1 MSDHSDH
8 EPNLLDQILE
18 TEPGINSTL
27 GARALAQD
35 TLLDLQGKPPVTLV
49 QRFSGLHVK
58 QAQRLKDRVDVATAA
73 MMRVFRENRLS
84 AATRRAA
91 EELKGPLAQNNGPT
105 FENQF
110 SPSWGYHTHPQAV
123 DATTSPAA
131 YLIDMLTFVQQHLE
145 PQGNALKAVTL
156 KTRRPDLYDLSLDED
171 TMNRTVAQVEVV
183 NHVMESAIE
192 RQRTVADDTTAT
204 QDKLLQVRYPLKQFP
219 YERYWEQIVTLLAH
233 HELSVSDVSRLSD
246 IDAPYFIQPGAHSQW
261 SDVALQQDA
270 GLGPALRA
278 ILLETPYFGT
288 GGEVRFNPQTRRLL
302 ALPPTSAVRRA
313 EDVANNSV
321 SFFKDNFGVQA
332 YPTLQN
338 VVSFCQAL
346 HMSQDEMESLFA
358 LAAYAPVRSDNVV
371 VEASRAPASPVQFGA
386 RFINSGSD
394 TPVSVA
400 SDSTEPMLHH
410 FEHLSEDRCDRI
422 NRLVRLATALKLSYA
437 ETDQLVC
444 AAIEAERRAAASQET
459 ASEAP
464 LWMTANT
471 IRALGVFQFLRERF
485 SCSAEDFSALLS
497 DMSIFASG
505 DTLSHFDR
513 VFNADTTTPLVL
525 DDQPFSLGSEDVQS
539 KRTVAQLCQG
549 LGINM
554 ETFRYLSR
562 LIMQGQSQPMLKRT
576 LPTVSAFY
584 RITLLA
590 RLLSIT
596 TIELLSLLEVL
607 SPEGQYAL
615 QLAGTPQNAMYKSY
629 TQTDTLSVI
638 HALSRCVAWCQAQQ
652 LPIAWLVQQLLPV
665 ETADVVPEEYR
676 TLLGELKSH
685 LVPFQDFDR
694 LLADAGVMPL
704 RTQGWKQNL
713 TEVVDAQGLIKET
726 GHSEEDFD
734 PVQYEYFAAREIEV
748 VIERLMR
755 APEPEDGK
763 GEGQAHS
770 EESELPL
777 LTADEAERLK
787 TLILSVVL
795 RIRSQQWGVVQERLS
810 HFLSLKADSVIPVI
824 YWARGKAHTLL
835 ESAMNFEPDQLQSE
849 ALKAIMP
856 LMQRMQRCAR
866 VVIQFAL
873 SPAMFSSLLVRAQRP
888 RWSIES
894 TDLTLQTLYFLERY
908 TRTLRQAKQSEEQL
922 LGYFDLIESLGEL
935 TDNERRLIKDAAA
948 EKIAAWLGWGIREVL
963 DVAAQVTPDGI
974 IRTLAQLCALVDTRQ
989 LCEKTGLSAGSLMKL
1004 SRLSGHDDTEA
1015 YRSAAHE
1022 MLSSLR
1028 QAPEQRRDETELR
1041 QSLSTRC
1048 LLSKSRLIAR
1058 KKDEETTVSLTL
1070 LDMNNQPVSG
1080 IRIRWST
1087 DLGSL
1092 LDHYS
1097 YTDEQG
1103 IATVRLQA
1111 GQQIGI
1117 AYVQATYLLDS
1128 KAFAPP
1134 VVIDCHEP
1142 LWLHD
1147 ATVPKKPVLAGNRGR
1162 FDLQVQLFD
1171 GLGNRGVDRLVNWT
1185 SSIGEFIDSS
1195 GETLTDGEGI
1205 SRISLRSKKA
1215 GKGIVALWY
1224 AGNPD
1229 DVQKF
1234 EVVFDDMPYVRSLV
1248 LTSWAVVGD
1257 DITVSA
1263 TIFGLDGEPY
1273 PNQAL
1278 KWGCTGATLVSMDEQ
1293 SDEQG
1298 QAQAVLSAEVAGLV
1312 QVTVTL
1318 SRPGGAE
1325 DDYYTETL
1333 SFEVLSNAK
1342 CEKAWTNGKWPLA
1355 DGISAAEYEIH
1366 IASDDGKPVERYPV
1380 TWTVQEGGIEAVTSL
1395 TGPDGIAHYLLRNT
1409 KVAERTVVASW
1420 GGDKMQA
1427 FKAVKF
1433 LPEQGLDI
1441 LFNHRPIDG
1450 PIVITQ
1456 PATGEKAAVHTLSC
1470 LLATGHPLLETQLYL
1485 LYSGRFSASSLGLQ
1499 FDPRLGKA
1507 RGFEAPVQQMNWKI
1521 ESLPTGLNQEVFLQ
1535 LGVSY
1540 QQAVEPV
1547 WIDVIVKPSP
1557 D

>member
-8 EPNLLDQILE
+8 EPNLLDKILE
-18 TEPGINSTL
+18 TEPSIKSTL
-27 GARALAQD
+27 GARAFAQD
-35 TLLDLQGKPPVTLV
+35 TLLDLQGKPAVALM
-49 QRFSGLHVK
+49 QRFPGLHVK
-58 QAQRLKDRVDVATAA
+58 QAQRLKDRLDVASAA
-73 MMRVFRENRLS
+73 MMREFRENRLS

-91 EELKGPLAQNNGPT
+91 DELKGPLAQTNGPT

-110 SPSWGYHTHPQAV
+110 APSWGNHTHPQAV

-131 YLIDMLTFVQQHLE
+131 YLIDMLTFVEQHLE
-145 PQGNALKAVTL
+145 PKGNELKAVTL
-156 KTRRPDLYDLSLDED
+156 KTRRPDLYELSLDED
-171 TMNRTVAQVEVV
+171 TMNRTVTQVEVV

-192 RQRTVADDTTAT
+192 RQRTAADDITAT

-219 YERYWEQIVTLLAH
+219 YEHYWEQIRTVLTH

-246 IDAPYFIQPGAHSQW
+246 IEAPYFIQPGAHSQW

-278 ILLETPYFGT
+278 ILLESPYFGS

-302 ALPPTSAVRRA
+302 AVPHTSATRRA
-313 EDVANNSV
+313 EQVASNSV
-321 SFFKDNFGVQA
+321 SFFKDNFGVPA

-338 VVSFCQAL
+338 VVNFCQAL

-371 VEASRAPASPVQFGA
+371 VDASRAPASPVQFGA

-394 TPVSVA
+394 TPVSVV
-400 SDSTEPMLHH
+400 SDSKEPTLHQFQNLTEA
-410 FEHLSEDRCDRI
+410 RCDRV

-437 ETDQLVC
+437 ETDQVVC
-444 AAIEAERRAAASQET
+444 AAIEAERRAAVSQTT

-471 IRALGVFQFLRERF
+471 IRALGVFQFLREHF

-513 VFNADTTTPLVL
+513 VFNADNTTPLVL
-525 DDQPFSLGSEDVQS
+525 DDEPFSLGSEDVES
-539 KRTVAQLCQG
+539 KRTVDQLCQG

-562 LIMQGQSQPMLKRT
+562 LIMQGQSQPMLKRS

-584 RITLLA
+584 RVTLLA

-629 TQTDTLSVI
+629 SQTDTLSVI

-652 LPIAWLVQQLLPV
+652 LPIAWLVQQLLPI

-676 TLLGELKSH
+676 TLLSELKSH
-685 LVPFQDFDR
+685 LMPFQDFDR

-713 TEVVDAQGLIKET
+713 TQIVDAQGLITDT

-734 PVQYEYFAAREIEV
+734 AVQYEHFAAREIEV

-755 APEPEDGK
+755 VPESEA
-763 GEGQAHS
+763 GEGETHS

-787 TLILSVVL
+787 TLVLGVVL

-810 HFLSLKADSVIPVI
+810 HFLSLKADSVIPVV
-824 YWARGKAHTLL
+824 YWAEGKAHTLL
-835 ESAMNFEPDQLQSE
+835 QSATNFDPDQLQSE
-849 ALKAIMP
+849 TLKALMP

-866 VVIQFAL
+866 IVNQFAL
-873 SPAMFSSLLVRAQRP
+873 SPALFSSLLVRAQRS
-888 RWSIES
+888 RWSIKS
-894 TDLTLQTLYFLERY
+894 TELTLHTLYLLERY
-908 TRTLRQAKQSEEQL
+908 TRCLRQAKQSEEQL
-922 LGYFDLIESLGEL
+922 LGYFDLIESLGEMS
-935 TDNERRLIKDAAA
+935 DNERRLIKDAAA

-974 IRTLAQLCALVDTRQ
+974 IRNLAQLCALVDTRQ

-1004 SRLSGHDDTEA
+1004 SRLSAHDDTQA

-1028 QAPEQRRDETELR
+1028 QASEQRRDETELR

-1048 LLSKSRLIAR
+1048 LVSKSLLVAR
-1058 KKDEETTVSLTL
+1058 DAKEKTTVSLTL
-1070 LDMNNQPVSG
+1070 LDMNNQPVSD
-1080 IRIRWST
+1080 IRVRWST
-1087 DLGSL
+1087 DLGVL
-1092 LDHYS
+1092 QDHFS
-1097 YTDEQG
+1097 FTDENGVATVDLGSGRQTG
-1103 IATVRLQA
+1103 IAH
-1111 GQQIGI
+1111 
-1117 AYVQATYLLDS
+1117 VQAAYLLDS

-1134 VVIDCHEP
+1134 VVIDCDEASLELEP
-1142 LWLHD
+1142 VTPHH
-1147 ATVPKKPVLAGNRGR
+1147 ASALAGNKGR
-1162 FDLQVQLFD
+1162 CTFLTTLVDKHK
-1171 GLGNRGVDRLVNWT
+1171 NKGVDRLLHWT
-1185 SSIGEFIDSS
+1185 TSIGEFIDSS
-1195 GETLTDGEGI
+1195 GETLTDSEGVSTI
-1205 SRISLRSKKA
+1205 ALRSKEA
-1215 GKGIVALWY
+1215 GAGDVYVWY
-1224 AGNPD
+1224 EGRPED
-1229 DVQKF
+1229 KHHLRVTF
-1234 EVVFDDMPYVRSLV
+1234 EDRPYVGALN
-1248 LTSWAVVGD
+1248 LTSWTVVGD
-1257 DITVSA
+1257 DIKVVA
-1263 TIFGLDGEPY
+1263 TILGLNDEAFPGQP
-1273 PNQAL
+1273 L
-1278 KWGCTGATLVSMDEQ
+1278 KWSCTGAEVIDSQEQ

-1298 QAQAVLSAEVAGLV
+1298 QAYAVLRAGAAGEVS
-1312 QVTVTL
+1312 VTVTL
-1318 SRPGGAE
+1318 SKQDEPSQ
-1325 DDYYTETL
+1325 DYDARTL
-1333 SFEVLSNAK
+1333 DFEVLSNVLKSTIWAS
-1342 CEKAWTNGKWPLA
+1342 GKWPLA
-1355 DGISAAEYEIH
+1355 DGISAAEYEVQIV
-1366 IASDDGKPVERYPV
+1366 SENDKPVERYPV
-1380 TWTVQEGGIEAVTSL
+1380 TWSVKEGGVETVTKL
-1395 TGPDGIAHYLLRNT
+1395 TGPDGIARYHLKSN
-1409 KVAERTVVASW
+1409 VVGERSVVADW
-1420 GGDKMQA
+1420 GGAKPA
-1427 FKAVKF
+1427 EFAPVNF
-1433 LPEQGLDI
+1433 LPSEGMQI
-1441 LFNHRPIDG
+1441 LFDG
-1450 PIVITQ
+1450 KPLEGPVVIAQ
-1456 PATGEKAAVHTLSC
+1456 SATAEPESHTLSVQV
-1470 LLATGHPLLETQLYL
+1470 TEGHPLLKTKMRL
-1485 LYSGRFSASSLGLQ
+1485 LYAGRYSAPSLGLDV
-1499 FDPRLGKA
+1499 DPKLGNDVEFSAGVVSWTITKVA
-1507 RGFEAPVQQMNWKI
+1507 AGLGQQAA
-1521 ESLPTGLNQEVFLQ
+1521 LQ

-1540 QQAVEPV
+1540 EQTMAPI
-1547 WIDVIVKPSP
+1547 WIDVIVKPST

>member
-18 TEPGINSTL
+18 TEPGIKSAL
-27 GARALAQD
+27 GARAFAQE
-35 TLLDLQGKPPVTLV
+35 TLLDLQGKPPVALV
-49 QRFSGLHVK
+49 QRFSGLHIK
-58 QAQRLKDRVDVATAA
+58 QAQRLKDRLDVATAA

-91 EELKGPLAQNNGPT
+91 EELKGPLAQSTGPT

-110 SPSWGYHTHPQAV
+110 APSWGNHTHPQAV

-131 YLIDMLTFVQQHLE
+131 YLIDMLTFVEQHLE
-145 PQGNALKAVTL
+145 PKGNELKAVTL

-171 TMNRTVAQVEVV
+171 TMNRTVTQVEVV

-192 RQRTVADDTTAT
+192 RQRTAGEGSTT

-219 YERYWEQIVTLLAH
+219 YERYWEQIRTVLAH

-278 ILLETPYFGT
+278 ILLEAPYFGT

-302 ALPPTSAVRRA
+302 AMPHTSATQRA
-313 EDVANNSV
+313 EQVASNSI
-321 SFFKDNFGVQA
+321 SFFQANFGVPA

-338 VVSFCQAL
+338 VVNFCQAL

-358 LAAYAPVRSDNVV
+358 LAAYAPVRSDNVNV
-371 VEASRAPASPVQFGA
+371 TAPHAPASPVQFGA

-400 SDSTEPMLHH
+400 SDTGEPTLHQFQHLTEA
-410 FEHLSEDRCDRI
+410 RCDRV

-437 ETDQLVC
+437 ETDQVVC
-444 AAIEAERRAAASQET
+444 AAIEAERRAAVGQAT

-485 SCSAEDFSALLS
+485 SCSAEDFAALLS

-513 VFNADTTTPLVL
+513 VFNADTTTPLLL

-539 KRTVAQLCQG
+539 KRTVDQLCQG

-562 LIMQGQSQPMLKRT
+562 LIMQGQSQPMLKRN

-584 RITLLA
+584 RVTLLA

-638 HALSRCVAWCQAQQ
+638 HALSRCVAWCQAQR
-652 LPIAWLVQQLLPV
+652 LPIAWLVQQLLPI

-676 TLLGELKSH
+676 TLLSELKSH

-704 RTQGWKQNL
+704 KTQGWKQNL
-713 TEVVDAQGLIKET
+713 TQIVDAQGLITDT

-734 PVQYEYFAAREIEV
+734 PVQYEHFAAREIEV

-755 APEPEDGK
+755 VPEPEDSQ
-763 GEGQAHS
+763 GEGATHS
-770 EESELPL
+770 EDSELPL
-777 LTADEAERLK
+777 LTVDEAERLK
-787 TLILSVVL
+787 TLILGVVL

-810 HFLSLKADSVIPVI
+810 QFLSLKADSVIPVV
-824 YWARGKAHTLL
+824 YWAEGKAHTLL
-835 ESAMNFEPDQLQSE
+835 QSATNFDPEQLQSE
-849 ALKAIMP
+849 TLKALMP

-866 VVIQFAL
+866 VVNQFAL
-873 SPAMFSSLLVRAQRP
+873 SPAMFSSLLVRAQRS
-888 RWSIES
+888 RWSLKS
-894 TDLTLQTLYFLERY
+894 TELTLQTLYFLERY
-908 TRTLRQAKQSEEQL
+908 TRCLRQAKQSEDQL
-922 LGYFDLIESLGEL
+922 LGYFDLIESLGEMS
-935 TDNERRLIKDAAA
+935 DNERRLIKDAAA

-963 DVAAQVTPDGI
+963 DVAAQVTPDSI
-974 IRTLAQLCALVDTRQ
+974 IRNLAQLCALVDTRQ
-989 LCEKTGLSAGSLMKL
+989 LCETTGLSAGSLMKL
-1004 SRLSGHDDTEA
+1004 SRLSGHDDTQT

-1028 QAPEQRRDETELR
+1028 QVSEQRRDETELR

-1048 LLSKSRLIAR
+1048 LVSESRLIA
-1058 KKDEETTVSLTL
+1058 KKKGQETTVSLTL
-1070 LDMNNQPVSG
+1070 LDMNNQPVSD
-1080 IRIRWST
+1080 IRVRWST
-1087 DLGSL
+1087 DLGEL
-1092 LDHYS
+1092 QDHFS
-1097 YTDEQG
+1097 FTDEKG
-1103 IATVRLQA
+1103 IATVQLLP
-1111 GQQIGI
+1111 GQQTGV
-1117 AYVQATYLLDS
+1117 AHVQGTYLLDS

-1134 VVIDCHEP
+1134 VIIDCDEASLNLRP
-1142 LWLHD
+1142 
-1147 ATVPKKPVLAGNRGR
+1147 VKPQEASALAGNKGR
-1162 FDLQVQLFD
+1162 CAFEALLKD
-1171 GLGNRGVDRLVNWT
+1171 GLSNNGVDRLVHWVT
-1185 SSIGEFIDSS
+1185 SIGEFIDSS
-1195 GETLTDGEGI
+1195 GETLTDSEGVSTI
-1205 SRISLRSKKA
+1205 ALRSKEA
-1215 GKGIVALWY
+1215 GTGDVYVWY
-1224 AGNPD
+1224 EGKPEEKQH
-1229 DVQKF
+1229 VRVTF
-1234 EVVFDDMPYVRSLV
+1234 EDRPYVGALK
-1248 LTSWAVVGD
+1248 LTSSTLVDNDIKVV
-1257 DITVSA
+1257 A
-1263 TIFGLDGEPY
+1263 TILGLDDEAF
-1273 PNQAL
+1273 PNQPL
-1278 KWGCTGATLVSMDEQ
+1278 KWSCTGAEVIEFQEQ
-1293 SDEQG
+1293 SDDQG
-1298 QAQAVLSAEVAGLV
+1298 QAYVVLQTAAAGDVSVTVALVKEEESAEHYD
-1312 QVTVTL
+1312 TRTL
-1318 SRPGGAE
+1318 
-1325 DDYYTETL
+1325 D
-1333 SFEVLSNAK
+1333 FEVLSNVLK
-1342 CEKAWTNGKWPLA
+1342 GTPWTSGKWPLA
-1355 DGISAAEYEIH
+1355 DGISAAEYEVH
-1366 IASDDGKPVERYPV
+1366 IVSEDDKPVERYPV
-1380 TWTVQEGGIEAVTSL
+1380 TWSVKEDDAETITKL
-1395 TGPDGIAHYLLRNT
+1395 TGPDGIARYHLKSDVVGGRS
-1409 KVAERTVVASW
+1409 VVANW
-1420 GGDKMQA
+1420 GDESET
-1427 FKAVKF
+1427 FDSVYF
-1433 LPEQGLDI
+1433 LPSGGMQI
-1441 LFNHRPIDG
+1441 LFDNEPFAG
-1450 PIVITQ
+1450 PVVIAQ
-1456 PATGEKAAVHTLSC
+1456 SATSEPESHTLSVIVEE
-1470 LLATGHPLLETQLYL
+1470 GHPLLNTELRL
-1485 LYSGRFSASSLGLQ
+1485 LYAGRYSAPSLGLDITPKLGSDVE
-1499 FDPRLGKA
+1499 FDASSRRVDWTIKKVAAGLGQ
-1507 RGFEAPVQQMNWKI
+1507 EA
-1521 ESLPTGLNQEVFLQ
+1521 TLQ

-1540 QQAVEPV
+1540 EQAMAPV
-1547 WIDVIVKPSP
+1547 WIDVVVKPSS

>member
-8 EPNLLDQILE
+8 EPNLLDRILE
-18 TEPGINSTL
+18 TEPGIKSALSTH
-27 GARALAQD
+27 AVAQD
-35 TLLDLQGKPPVTLV
+35 TVLDLQGKPPAALV
-49 QRFSGLHVK
+49 QRFSGMRMK
-58 QAQRLKDRVDVATAA
+58 QAQRLKDRLDVATAA

-91 EELKGPLAQNNGPT
+91 DELKGPLAQSNGPT

-110 SPSWGYHTHPQAV
+110 SPSWGNHTHPQAV

-131 YLIDMLTFVQQHLE
+131 YLIDLLTFVEKELE
-145 PQGNALKAVTL
+145 PEGNALKAVTL

-171 TMNRTVAQVEVV
+171 TMNRTVTQVEVV

-192 RQRTVADDTTAT
+192 RQRKMANDTTAT

-219 YERYWEQIVTLLAH
+219 YEHYWEQIRTVLAH
-233 HELSVSDVSRLSD
+233 HELSVSDISRLSD

-278 ILLETPYFGT
+278 ILLEAPYFGT

-302 ALPPTSAVRRA
+302 APPHTSGARRA
-313 EDVANNSV
+313 EQVASNSV

-338 VVSFCQAL
+338 VVNFCQAL

-371 VEASRAPASPVQFGA
+371 VAAPHASATSVQFGA

-394 TPVSVA
+394 NPVSVV
-400 SDSTEPMLHH
+400 SDNAEPTLHH
-410 FEHLSEDRCDRI
+410 FQHLTEDRCDRI
-422 NRLVRLATALKLSYA
+422 NRLMRLATALKLSYA
-437 ETDQLVC
+437 ETDQIVC
-444 AAIEAERRAAASQET
+444 AAIEAERRAAISQET

-485 SCSAEDFSALLS
+485 SCGAEDFSALLS

-525 DDQPFSLGSEDVQS
+525 DYAPFSLGSEDVQS
-539 KRTVAQLCQG
+539 KRTVDQLCQG

-562 LIMQGQSQPMLKRT
+562 LVMQGQSQPTLVRT
-576 LPTVSAFY
+576 LSTVSAFY

-615 QLAGTPQNAMYKSY
+615 QLAGAPQNAMYNSY
-629 TQTDTLSVI
+629 IQTDTLSVI

-665 ETADVVPEEYR
+665 ETTDVVPEEYR

-694 LLADAGVMPL
+694 LLAEAGVAPL
-704 RTQGWKQNL
+704 RTQSWMQNL
-713 TEVVDAQGLIKET
+713 TQIVDAQGLITDT

-734 PVQYEYFAAREIEV
+734 PVYYEHFAAREIEV
-748 VIERLMR
+748 VIQRLMHVPK
-755 APEPEDGK
+755 PEE
-763 GEGQAHS
+763 GEGDGQTQS
-770 EESELPL
+770 EDSELPL

-787 TLILSVVL
+787 TLILGVVL

-824 YWARGKAHTLL
+824 YWAGGKAHTLL
-835 ESAMNFEPDQLQSE
+835 ESATNFEPDQLQSE
-849 ALKAIMP
+849 ALKAMMP

-866 VVIQFAL
+866 VVNQFAL

-888 RWSIES
+888 RWSIKS
-894 TDLTLQTLYFLERY
+894 TELTLQTLYFLERY
-908 TRTLRQAKQSEEQL
+908 SRCLRQAKQSEEQL

-935 TDNERRLIKDAAA
+935 SPNEHRLIKDAAA

-963 DVAAQVTPDGI
+963 DVAAQVTSDGI
-974 IRTLAQLCALVDTRQ
+974 IRNLAQLCALVDTRQ

-1004 SRLSGHDDTEA
+1004 SRLSGHSDTQA

-1022 MLSSLR
+1022 VLSSLR
-1028 QAPEQRRDETELR
+1028 QAPEQRRDEVELR

-1048 LLSKSRLIAR
+1048 LVSNPRLVANKS
-1058 KKDEETTVSLTL
+1058 DEETAVSLTL
-1070 LDMNNQPVSG
+1070 LDMNNQPVSD
-1080 IRIRWST
+1080 IRVRWST

-1092 LDHYS
+1092 LEHYS

-1111 GQQIGI
+1111 GQQIGV
-1117 AYVQATYLLDS
+1117 ARVQATYLLDS

-1134 VVIDCHEP
+1134 VVIDCYEP
-1142 LWLHD
+1142 LRLHN
-1147 ATVPKKPVLAGNRGR
+1147 TVVPKKPVLAGNRGR

-1171 GLGNRGVDRLVNWT
+1171 DLGNRGVDRLVNWT

-1195 GETLTDGEGI
+1195 GETLTDSEGI
-1205 SRISLRSKKA
+1205 SRISLRSMQA

-1224 AGNPD
+1224 AGNPE
-1229 DVQKF
+1229 DVQQF
-1234 EVVFDDMPYVRSLV
+1234 EVVFDELPYVGSLA
-1248 LTSWAVVGD
+1248 LTSWAVVND
-1257 DITVSA
+1257 DISVSA
-1263 TIFGLDGEPY
+1263 TIRALDGNPY
-1273 PNQAL
+1273 PKQAL
-1278 KWGCTGATLVSMDEQ
+1278 KWACTGADLVSMEEL
-1293 SDEQG
+1293 SDENG
-1298 QAQAVLSAEVAGLV
+1298 QAKAVLSAKAAGLV
-1312 QVTVTL
+1312 EVTVTL
-1318 SRPGGAE
+1318 SKPDDTEGG
-1325 DDYYTETL
+1325 YYTETL
-1333 SFEVLSNAK
+1333 SFEVLSNATCAK
-1342 CEKAWTNGKWPLA
+1342 PSSSGKWPLA
-1355 DGISAAEYEIH
+1355 DGISAAEYALH
-1366 IASDDGKPVERYPV
+1366 IVSDDGKPVERYPV
-1380 TWTVQEGGIEAVTSL
+1380 TWNVQEGDIEAVTSL
-1395 TGPDGIAHYLLRNT
+1395 TGPDGIAHYLLKST
-1409 KVAERTVVASW
+1409 QVGERTVVASW
-1420 GGDKMQA
+1420 GDDGSYP
-1427 FKAVKF
+1427 FGAVTF
-1433 LPEQGLDI
+1433 LPEQGMEI
-1441 LFNHRPIDG
+1441 LFEGQPVDG
-1450 PIVITQ
+1450 PGVITQ
-1456 PATGEKAAVHTLSC
+1456 PTEGEVEYTLSC
-1470 LLATGHPLLETQLYL
+1470 RLPAGHPLLEAELYL
-1485 LYSGRFSASSLGLQ
+1485 LYYGRFSASSLGLH
-1499 FDPRLGKA
+1499 FNPELGVAKS
-1507 RGFEAPVQQMNWKI
+1507 FEAPGVQMDWKI
-1521 ESLPTGLNQEVFLQ
+1521 KSKPTGLNQEASLQ

-1540 QQAVEPV
+1540 VQAMEPI

-1557 D
+1557 A

>member
-8 EPNLLDQILE
+8 EPNLLDKILE
-18 TEPGINSTL
+18 TEPGIKSTL
-27 GARALAQD
+27 GPQAFAQD
-35 TLLDLQGKPPVTLV
+35 TLLDLQGKPPVALV
-49 QRFSGLHVK
+49 QRFSGLHIK
-58 QAQRLKDRVDVATAA
+58 QAQRLKGRLDVATAA

-91 EELKGPLAQNNGPT
+91 EELKGPLAQSTGPT

-110 SPSWGYHTHPQAV
+110 APSWGNNTHPQAV

-131 YLIDMLTFVQQHLE
+131 YLIDMLTFVKQHLE
-145 PQGNALKAVTL
+145 PKRNELKAVTL

-171 TMNRTVAQVEVV
+171 TMNRTVTQVEVV

-219 YERYWEQIVTLLAH
+219 YERYWEQIRTVLAH

-278 ILLETPYFGT
+278 ILLEAPYFGT
-288 GGEVRFNPQTRRLL
+288 GGEVRYNPQTRRLL
-302 ALPPTSAVRRA
+302 AAPHTSATQRA
-313 EDVANNSV
+313 EQVASDSV
-321 SFFKDNFGVQA
+321 SFFQANFGVPA

-338 VVSFCQAL
+338 VVNFCQAL

-358 LAAYAPVRSDNVV
+358 LAAYAPVRSDNVI

-394 TPVSVA
+394 TPVSVS
-400 SDSTEPMLHH
+400 SDSDEPTLHQFQHLTEA
-410 FEHLSEDRCDRI
+410 RCDRV

-437 ETDQLVC
+437 ETDQIVC
-444 AAIEAERRAAASQET
+444 AAIEAERRAAVSQAT

-464 LWMTANT
+464 LWMTVNT

-513 VFNADTTTPLVL
+513 VFNADTTTPLLL
-525 DDQPFSLGSEDVQS
+525 DGEPFSLGSEDVQS
-539 KRTVAQLCQG
+539 KRTVDQLCQG

-562 LIMQGQSQPMLKRT
+562 LIMQGQNQPMLKRD
-576 LPTVSAFY
+576 LSTVSAFY
-584 RITLLA
+584 RVTLLA

-638 HALSRCVAWCQAQQ
+638 HALSRCVAWCQAQR
-652 LPIAWLVQQLLPV
+652 LPIAWLVQQLLPI

-704 RTQGWKQNL
+704 KTQGWKQNL
-713 TEVVDAQGLIKET
+713 TQIVDAQGLITDT

-734 PVQYEYFAAREIEV
+734 PVQYEHFAAREIEV

-755 APEPEDGK
+755 VPKPEESQ
-763 GEGQAHS
+763 GEGATHN
-770 EESELPL
+770 EDSELPL

-787 TLILSVVL
+787 TLILGVVL

-810 HFLSLKADSVIPVI
+810 HFLSLKADSVIPVV
-824 YWARGKAHTLL
+824 YWAEGKAHTLL
-835 ESAMNFEPDQLQSE
+835 QSATNFDPDQLQSE
-849 ALKAIMP
+849 TLKALMP

-866 VVIQFAL
+866 VVNQFAL

-888 RWSIES
+888 RWSIKS
-894 TDLTLQTLYFLERY
+894 TELTLQTLYFLERY
-908 TRTLRQAKQSEEQL
+908 TRCLRQAKQSEDQL
-922 LGYFDLIESLGEL
+922 LGYFDLIESLGEMS
-935 TDNERRLIKDAAA
+935 DNERRLIKDAAA

-974 IRTLAQLCALVDTRQ
+974 IRNLAQLCALVDTRQ
-989 LCEKTGLSAGSLMKL
+989 LCETTGLSAGSLMKL
-1004 SRLSGHDDTEA
+1004 SRLSGHDDTQT

-1028 QAPEQRRDETELR
+1028 QVSEQRRDETELR

-1048 LLSKSRLIAR
+1048 LVSKSLLVAG
-1058 KKDEETTVSLTL
+1058 KDKEETTVSLTL
-1070 LDMNNQPVSG
+1070 LDMNNQPVSD
-1080 IRIRWST
+1080 IRVRWST
-1087 DLGSL
+1087 DLGEL
-1092 LDHYS
+1092 QDHFS
-1097 YTDEQG
+1097 FTDEKG
-1103 IATVRLQA
+1103 IATVQLLP
-1111 GQQIGI
+1111 GQQTGI
-1117 AYVQATYLLDS
+1117 AHVQGVYLLDS
-1128 KAFAPP
+1128 KSFAPP
-1134 VVIDCHEP
+1134 VVIDCDEASLSLRP
-1142 LWLHD
+1142 GQPEEKS
-1147 ATVPKKPVLAGNRGR
+1147 ALAGNKGR
-1162 FDLQVQLFD
+1162 YTFKALLED
-1171 GLGNRGVDRLVNWT
+1171 GLSNKGVDRLVHWVT
-1185 SSIGEFIDSS
+1185 SLGEFIDSS
-1195 GETLTDGEGI
+1195 GETLTDSEGF
-1205 SRISLRSKKA
+1205 SRIALRSKEA
-1215 GKGIVALWY
+1215 GTADIYVWY
-1224 AGNPD
+1224 EGKPEEKQH
-1229 DVQKF
+1229 VSVTF
-1234 EVVFDDMPYVRSLV
+1234 EDRPYVGALKLASS
-1248 LTSWAVVGD
+1248 TVVGD
-1257 DITVSA
+1257 DIKVVA
-1263 TIFGLDGEPY
+1263 TILDLNDEAV
-1273 PNQAL
+1273 PNQPL
-1278 KWGCTGATLVSMDEQ
+1278 KWSCTGAEVIDSQEQ
-1293 SDEQG
+1293 SDDQG
-1298 QAQAVLSAEVAGLV
+1298 QAYVVLRAAAAGEVS
-1312 QVTVTL
+1312 VTVTL
-1318 SRPGGAE
+1318 GKEEGSSE
-1325 DDYYTETL
+1325 NHETRKL
-1333 SFEVLSNAK
+1333 DFEVLSNALK
-1342 CEKAWTNGKWPLA
+1342 GTPWASGKWPLA
-1355 DGISAAEYEIH
+1355 DGIGAAEYQVH
-1366 IASDDGKPVERYPV
+1366 IVSEDDKPVERYPV
-1380 TWTVQEGGIEAVTSL
+1380 TWSVKEGDVETITTL
-1395 TGPDGIAHYLLRNT
+1395 TGPDGIARYHLKSNVVGGRN
-1409 KVAERTVVASW
+1409 VVANW
-1420 GGDKMQA
+1420 GDDGSKTFDP
-1427 FKAVKF
+1427 VYF
-1433 LPEQGLDI
+1433 LPSGGMQI
-1441 LFNHRPIDG
+1441 LFDDEPLAG
-1450 PIVITQ
+1450 PVVIAQ
-1456 PATGEKAAVHTLSC
+1456 SAAGETESYTLSVVVDE
-1470 LLATGHPLLETQLYL
+1470 GHPLLNTRMRL
-1485 LYSGRFSASSLGLQ
+1485 LYAGRYSAPSLGLDITPKLGSDVD
-1499 FDPRLGKA
+1499 FDASRRVDWTIEKVAAGLGQ
-1507 RGFEAPVQQMNWKI
+1507 EA
-1521 ESLPTGLNQEVFLQ
+1521 TLQ

-1540 QQAVEPV
+1540 EQAMAPV
-1547 WIDVIVKPSP
+1547 WIDVVVKPSP